1 MRRSVFDRP
10 AQWIQRAGVVAL
22 FMILVLSAFTGSADG
37 KVFGY
42 GNKVCLEYVEVFD
55 NQDVR
60 SLYASWAQGYFSS
73 ISHREGMS
81 DFTRGIGEDPNA
93 MQKGYIPESEDIFAH
108 SKLIQPNQA
117 EVMEFTAPAAGT
129 YDYLCT
135 FPGHWILMK
144 GVMTVE

>member
-22 FMILVLSAFTGSADG
+22 FMTLVLSAFTGSAHG

-93 MQKGYIPESEDIFAH
+93 MQKWLKRYCERRN
-108 SKLIQPNQA
+108 SKKFYEAVDAYAEELIKFGAQK
-117 EVMEFTAPAAGT
+117 TR
-129 YDYLCT
+129 
-135 FPGHWILMK
+135 
-144 GVMTVE
+144 